1 MTAQLERDFD
11 VIVIGAGAVGE
22 NVADRVV
29 RGGLTAVLIE
39 AELVGG
45 ECSYWACMPSKALL
59 RPGTALHGAQTVPGA
74 REAVTRTL
82 DPAAVLKRR
91 DYFTSNWQDDGQV
104 KWAEDT
110 GIELIRGHGW
120 ITAPRQVEVA
130 GLDGNSYALTAR
142 HAVVLA
148 TGSTPNQPPV
158 EGLQDVEYWT
168 TREATSAQT
177 VPARLAVLGGGV
189 AGVELAQAY
198 ARLGA
203 SVTLVARGSLLGAFP
218 EPAAELVAAGLRAD
232 GVDIRL
238 HTGTRS
244 VHENDDGSLTVVL
257 DGGPQ
262 GDGKGDRKGNTDAG
276 SAASPAQGLA
286 QGHTVTADKLLVST
300 GRHPALEG
308 LGLDSVGLSAPEGKP
323 LRLTT
328 DSTGLVH
335 RATDNAVSGSP
346 WLYAAGDAA
355 GRALLTHQGKY
366 GARATGDAIAARAK
380 GELTGEPAPWT
391 AFAQTAYEHAVP
403 NVVFTD
409 PELANV
415 GRTLAQAEKDG
426 LRASTV
432 ELPIQVAGSS
442 LHAEHYEGWAQLVI
456 DEDRK
461 VLLGATFAGPDVA
474 ELLHAATIAV
484 VGEVPL
490 DRLWHAV
497 PSYPTIS
504 EVWLRLLEEYGL

>member
-1 MTAQLERDFD
+1 MTAQVEREFD

-22 NVADRVV
+22 NVADRAV

-74 REAVTRTL
+74 AEAVTRTL
-82 DPAAVLKRR
+82 DAAAVLKRR
-91 DYFTSNWQDDGQV
+91 DYFTSNWQDDSQV
-104 KWAEDT
+104 KWVDDA

-120 ITAPRQVEVA
+120 ITGIRKVEVA
-130 GLDGNSYALTAR
+130 GLDGNSYQLTAR
-142 HAVVLA
+142 HAVVVA
-148 TGSTPNQPPV
+148 TGSAPTVPPV
-158 EGLQDVEYWT
+158 AGLSDVDYWT
-168 TREATSAQT
+168 TRDATSARE
-177 VPARLAVLGGGV
+177 VPDSLVVLGGGV
-189 AGVELAQAY
+189 AGTELAQAFG
-198 ARLGA
+198 RLGS
-203 SVTLVARGSLLGAFP
+203 SVTLVARGALLGAFP
-218 EPAAELVAAGLRAD
+218 EEAAALVAAGLRAD
-232 GVDIRL
+232 GVDLHL
-238 HTGTRS
+238 HTGTKGVRG
-244 VHENDDGSLTVVL
+244 NDDGSYTVEL
-257 DGGPQ
+257 EDG
-262 GDGKGDRKGNTDAG
+262 AE
-276 SAASPAQGLA
+276 
-286 QGHTVTADKLLVST
+286 VTADRLLVTT

-308 LGLDSVGLSAPEGKP
+308 TGLESVGLGAEDGTE

-328 DSTGLVH
+328 DATGLV
-335 RATDNAVSGSP
+335 TGGEGNDVDP

-355 GRALLTHQGKY
+355 GEAMLTHQGKY

-380 GELTGEPAPWT
+380 GELSGAAAPWSRY
-391 AFAQTAYEHAVP
+391 AQTANQHAVP

-409 PELANV
+409 PELASV
-415 GRTLAQAEKDG
+415 GRTVRQAEQDG
-426 LRASTV
+426 YNVSSV
-432 ELPIQVAGSS
+432 DLPIQVAGSS
-442 LHAEHYEGWAQLVI
+442 LHAERYEGWAQLVV

-497 PSYPTIS
+497 PAYPTIS
-504 EVWLRLLEEYGL
+504 EVWLKLLEEYGL

>member
-1 MTAQLERDFD
+1 MTAQLLREFD

-29 RGGLTAVLIE
+29 QGGLTAVLIE

-74 REAVTRTL
+74 QEAVTRTL

-91 DYFTSNWQDDGQV
+91 DYFTSNWQDAGQV
-104 KWAEDT
+104 KWVEDT

-130 GLDGNSYALTAR
+130 GLDGISYALTAR
-142 HAVVLA
+142 HAVVVA

-158 EGLQDVEYWT
+158 EGLHDVEYWT
-168 TREATSAQT
+168 TREATSARV

-203 SVTLVARGSLLGAFP
+203 SVTLVARRNLLGAFP
-218 EPAAELVAAGLRAD
+218 EQAADLVAAGLRAD
-232 GVDIRL
+232 GVDLRL

-257 DGGPQ
+257 DAAP
-262 GDGKGDRKGNTDAG
+262 DAN
-276 SAASPAQGLA
+276 PAQDPAHGA
-286 QGHTVTADKLLVST
+286 TVTADKLLVAT
-300 GRHPALEG
+300 GRRPALEG
-308 LGLDSVGLSAPEGKP
+308 LGLDSVGLSAPEGQP

-335 RATDNAVSGSP
+335 RATDNEVSGNP

-355 GRALLTHQGKY
+355 GRAMLTHQGKY

-380 GELTGEPAPWT
+380 GELTGEPAPWSR
-391 AFAQTAYEHAVP
+391 FAQTAYEHAVP

-415 GRTLAQAEKDG
+415 GRTIAQAEKDG
-426 LRASTV
+426 FRASVV

>member
-1 MTAQLERDFD
+1 MTAQIERDFD

-22 NVADRVV
+22 NVADRAV
-29 RGGLTAVLIE
+29 RGGLTTVLIE

-74 REAVTRTL
+74 EEAVTRTL
-82 DPAAVLKRR
+82 DAAAVLKRR
-91 DYFTSNWQDDGQV
+91 DYFTSNWQDDSQA
-104 KWAEDT
+104 KWVEDT

-120 ITAPRQVEVA
+120 ITGVRAVEVA

-142 HAVVLA
+142 HAVVVA
-148 TGSTPNQPPV
+148 TGSSPTVPPID
-158 EGLQDVEYWT
+158 GLQDVDYWT
-168 TREATSAQT
+168 TREATSAHEI
-177 VPARLAVLGGGV
+177 PDRLAVLGGGV
-189 AGVELAQAY
+189 AGTELAQAF

-203 SVTLVARGSLLGAFP
+203 TVTLVARGGLLGVFP
-218 EPAAELVAAGLRAD
+218 EEASTLVAAGLRAD
-232 GVDIRL
+232 GVDLHL

-244 VHENDDGSLTVVL
+244 VRENDDGSLTL
-257 DGGPQ
+257 ELE
-262 GDGKGDRKGNTDAG
+262 AG
-276 SAASPAQGLA
+276 A
-286 QGHTVTADKLLVST
+286 VTADKVLVTT

-308 LGLDSVGLSAPEGKP
+308 IGLESVGLAAADGTE
-323 LRLTT
+323 LRLST
-328 DSTGLVH
+328 DSTGLVTG
-335 RATDNAVSGSP
+335 ASGNDVDP

-355 GRALLTHQGKY
+355 GKVMLTHQGKY
-366 GARATGDAIAARAK
+366 GARATGDAIAARAT
-380 GELTGEPAPWT
+380 GELGGPAAPWSRYART
-391 AFAQTAYEHAVP
+391 ADDHAVP

-409 PELANV
+409 PELASV
-415 GRTLAQAEKDG
+415 GRTVRQAEHDG
-426 LRASTV
+426 LRVSSV
-432 ELPIQVAGSS
+432 QLPIQVAGSS
-442 LHAEHYEGWAQLVI
+442 LHSERYEGWAQLVV

-484 VGEVPL
+484 VGEIPL

-497 PSYPTIS
+497 PAYPTIS

>member
-1 MTAQLERDFD
+1 MTAQQDREFD

-29 RGGLTAVLIE
+29 RGGLTAVLVE

-74 REAVTRTL
+74 EQAVTRTL
-82 DPAAVLKRR
+82 DAAAVLKRR
-91 DYFTSNWQDDGQV
+91 DYFTANWQDDGQA
-104 KWAEDT
+104 KWVEDT

-120 ITAPRQVEVA
+120 LTAPRKVEVA
-130 GLDGNSYALTAR
+130 GLDGNSYSLSAR
-142 HAVVLA
+142 HAVVVA
-148 TGSTPNQPPV
+148 TGSTPNLPPV
-158 EGLQDVEYWT
+158 DGLADLEYWT
-168 TREATSAQT
+168 TREATSAREI
-177 VPARLAVLGGGV
+177 PDRLAVLGGGV
-189 AGVELAQAY
+189 AGVELAQAF

-203 SVTLVARGSLLGAFP
+203 AVTLVARGGLLGAFP
-218 EPAAELVAAGLRAD
+218 EPAARLVAAGLRAD
-232 GVDIRL
+232 GVELHL

-244 VHENDDGSLTVVL
+244 ASENDDGTFTLVL
-257 DGGPQ
+257 DGG
-262 GDGKGDRKGNTDAG
+262 A
-276 SAASPAQGLA
+276 
-286 QGHTVTADKLLVST
+286 TVTADKLLVAT

-308 LGLDSVGLSAPEGKP
+308 IGLESVGLAATGGRP
-323 LRLTT
+323 LRLAT
-328 DSTGLVH
+328 DSTGLVQH
-335 RATDNAVSGSP
+335 ASDNSAEAANGAGP

-355 GRALLTHQGKY
+355 GKALLTHQGKY
-366 GARATGDAIAARAK
+366 GARATGDAIAARAN
-380 GELTGEPAPWT
+380 GELRGEPAPWSR
-391 AFAQTAYEHAVP
+391 FAGTAYDHAVP

-415 GRTLAQAEKDG
+415 GRTVGQAEKDG
-426 LRASTV
+426 LRVSSV

-442 LHAEHYEGWAQLVI
+442 LHSEHYEGWAQLVI

-474 ELLHAATIAV
+474 ELLHAATVAI

>member
-1 MTAQLERDFD
+1 MTAQLAREFD

-22 NVADRVV
+22 NVAERVV
-29 RGGLTAVLIE
+29 QGGLTAVLIE

-74 REAVTRTL
+74 AEAVTRTL
-82 DPAAVLKRR
+82 DAAAVLKRR

-104 KWAEDT
+104 KWVQDT

-120 ITAPRQVEVA
+120 ITDTRKVNVA

-142 HAVVLA
+142 HAVVVA
-148 TGSTPNQPPV
+148 TGSSPTMPPL
-158 EGLQDVEYWT
+158 EGLSDVDYWT
-168 TREATSAQT
+168 TREATSAREI
-177 VPARLAVLGGGV
+177 PERLAVLGGGV
-189 AGVELAQAY
+189 AGTELAQAF

-218 EPAAELVAAGLRAD
+218 EEAATLVAAGLRAD
-232 GVDIRL
+232 GVRLHL
-238 HTGTRS
+238 HTGTSS
-244 VHENDDGSLTVVL
+244 VRENDDGSLTL
-257 DGGPQ
+257 ELEGG
-262 GDGKGDRKGNTDAG
+262 
-276 SAASPAQGLA
+276 S
-286 QGHTVTADKLLVST
+286 TVTADKLLVTT

-308 LGLDSVGLSAPEGKP
+308 IGLESVGLAAEDGGE
-323 LRLTT
+323 LRLST
-328 DSTGLVH
+328 DATGLV
-335 RATDNAVSGSP
+335 SGGAGNDAEP

-355 GRALLTHQGKY
+355 GKVMLTHQGKY

-380 GELTGEPAPWT
+380 GELSGEAAPWSRYART
-391 AFAQTAYEHAVP
+391 ADDHAVP

-415 GRTLAQAEKDG
+415 GRTVRQAERDG
-426 LRASTV
+426 FSVSSV

-442 LHAEHYEGWAQLVI
+442 LHAERYEGWAQLVV

>member
-1 MTAQLERDFD
+1 MTLRLEREFD

-22 NVADRVV
+22 NVADRAV

-74 REAVTRTL
+74 LEAVTRTL
-82 DPAAVLKRR
+82 DVAAVLKRR

-104 KWAEDT
+104 KWVEDT
-110 GIELIRGHGW
+110 GIDLIRGHGW

-142 HAVVLA
+142 HAVVVA

-158 EGLQDVEYWT
+158 EGLQDIEYWT
-168 TREATSAQT
+168 TREATSARE
-177 VPARLAVLGGGV
+177 VPERLAVLGGGV

-203 SVTLVARGSLLGAFP
+203 AVTLVARGALLGAFP

-232 GVDIRL
+232 GVDLRL

-244 VHENDDGSLTVVL
+244 VSENDDGSLTLVL
-257 DGGPQ
+257 DGGS
-262 GDGKGDRKGNTDAG
+262 GGGTGASAG
-276 SAASPAQGLA
+276 AAAGASL
-286 QGHTVTADKLLVST
+286 TADKLLVTT

-308 LGLDSVGLSAPEGKP
+308 IGLDSVGISAPEGGP

-335 RATDNAVSGSP
+335 RAAENEVSGSP

-355 GRALLTHQGKY
+355 GRAMLTHQGKY

-391 AFAQTAYEHAVP
+391 GFAQTAYDHAVP

-415 GRTLAQAEKDG
+415 GRTKAQAEKDG
-426 LRASTV
+426 FRASTV
-432 ELPIQVAGSS
+432 ELPIQVSGSS
-442 LHAEHYEGWAQLVI
+442 LHAENYEGWAQLVI

-474 ELLHAATIAV
+474 ELLHAATIAI

-504 EVWLRLLEEYGL
+504 EVWLRLLEAYGL